1 MKRDLDLNNQKT
13 TDQGPFESFNQ
24 SKSRDLETLS
34 STVGR
39 DFLRSFVDI
48 LQDAIEA
55 DMVAISELRVMEEDR
70 VHVLAGSLDGGSL
83 EDFKY
88 EACVTPCFEVINC
101 AHDVIIHQGVR
112 AAYPKDDFFIKYGIE
127 SYLGI
132 PLISNESEV
141 VGLVQLAW
149 RHKISGE
156 ETSQISDTI
165 KDFSARLASELENLQ
180 TMRILSAL
188 ARGSDELETSAVFR
202 LIAQQMQIALNA
214 RTVFLAECV
223 EGNEQNFCILA
234 YCNGGNLISDWE
246 GKIVPFNGSPCAN
259 LKTSQEFKVS
269 SGLADAYPTQL
280 HFQTEGLDSYLGVR
294 ISDHTGN
301 AIGHFAILH
310 DHPISTRKLET
321 ELLSIFSDRFGSEL
335 RRRKASL

>member
-1 MKRDLDLNNQKT
+1 MDNQGEI
-13 TDQGPFESFNQ
+13 DPGSLEPFSQN
-24 SKSRDLETLS
+24 KYRDLETLS

-39 DFLRSFVDI
+39 DFLRSFVEI

-70 VHVLAGSLDGGSL
+70 IHVLAGGLDGGSL
-83 EDFKY
+83 EDFEY

-112 AAYPKDDFFIKYGIE
+112 TAYPKDDFFIKYGIE

-132 PLISNESEV
+132 PLLSSESEV

-149 RHKISGE
+149 RHKISSE

-214 RTVFLAECV
+214 RTVFLAECA
-223 EGNEQNFCILA
+223 EANEQDFCILA
-234 YCNGGNLISDWE
+234 YCNGGNLIPDLE
-246 GKIVPFNGSPCAN
+246 GKTVPYEGSPCAN
-259 LKTSQEFKVS
+259 LKTAQEFKVS
-269 SGLADAYPTQL
+269 SGLADAFPTQL
-280 HFQTEGLDSYLGVR
+280 QFRTEGLDSYLGVR
-294 ISDHTGN
+294 ISDHTGG

-310 DHPISTRKLET
+310 DHPISKRKLET
-321 ELLSIFSDRFGSEL
+321 ELLRIFSDRFGSEL